1 VETVAPV
8 QEEPVET
15 MVWIPTKGGTKY
27 HSRSSCSGMDD
38 PDQVTVT
45 DAVARGFTKCKK
57 CW

>member
-1 VETVAPV
+1 V
-8 QEEPVET
+8 QEPVET

-38 PDQVTVT
+38 PDEVTVT